1 MRWHLCKS
9 QRVAPGERASIGV
22 MVDTTARF
30 VGLVLSAVALGGK
43 QVQPALSSVLVEGV
57 LLGSWSLLDG
67 DAISAVVFA
76 EGVAHIKFE
85 GRAQVGQLVTVRVCS
100 MDERELLVS
109 AVVVLEV
116 EREYVTGVPS

>member
-9 QRVAPGERASIGV
+9 QHVAPRERASIGV
-22 MVDTTARF
+22 MVDTAARF

-57 LLGSWSLLDG
+57 LLGSCSQLDG
-67 DAISAVVFA
+67 DAISAVVFT
-76 EGVAHIKFE
+76 EGVAHIQFDA
-85 GRAQVGQLVTVRVCS
+85 RAMPGHLVTVRVRS

-116 EREYVTGVPS
+116 KP